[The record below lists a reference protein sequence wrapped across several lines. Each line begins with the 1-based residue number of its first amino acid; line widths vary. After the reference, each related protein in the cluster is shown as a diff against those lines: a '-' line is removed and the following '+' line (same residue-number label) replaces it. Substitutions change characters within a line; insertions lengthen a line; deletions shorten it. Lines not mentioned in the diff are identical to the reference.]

1 MTHSTLTPDTT
12 SPVAIAG
19 APTAAIATSAAAPT
33 PAAGAALIESAR
45 MSVKKAP
52 KRTTS
57 DLSARNAG
65 VSGKVLLVTRAVA
78 PVATYALVNEEP
90 RR

>member
-1 MTHSTLTPDTT
+1 VRRPSGRLQDDIERARADFERVRANFQRARERT
-12 SPVAIAG
+12 S
-19 APTAAIATSAAAPT
+19 
-33 PAAGAALIESAR
+33 E
-45 MSVKKAP
+45 
-52 KRTTS
+52 
-57 DLSARNAG
+57 LSARNAG